1 MIDQNS
7 KEFIDELPEDAVI
20 LLQSIAISTDKNSAA
35 GLGNG
40 NITIGYV
47 SKELGGR
54 VDDIALKYQPNE
66 INAKY
71 DAEEAALPKQEAK
84 PTVSKDKKADI
95 ERRRQEELRRFGTSE
110 KKTSKN
116 NIKVLGT
123 DEYVSRELMELAY
136 SNDSGNNPEIGGG
149 GQTLNRI
156 IERGGYSK
164 EELSKLLKPEIDKIN
179 AKYDAEL
186 AALKSKPE
194 QPKSESKYSPE
205 LQEEI
210 DNAIVAGYSNE
221 DIQELIKNWY
231 ESNKD
236 FNKTKIYSDESQ
248 LSSEPKTYEEIRARL
263 LSQVPSGISIER
275 IERVLDQLNVIGI
288 PVGFYRDNA
297 VYISEKMGYKDVD
310 HEAFH
315 AVFSTVLSP
324 QEQERY
330 LKAKSKE
337 LNYTPEQMNSEVQD
351 LLSTRPDLIK
361 LLKDKVISRK
371 DIENLVIEEKLSD
384 EYADKR
390 NKKELNQPK
399 PWKQVIFD
407 LFDAIINFFTGN
419 VKTIDLFNKID
430 RGAFVNSSINKANP
444 ISPFIK
450 AKLIGGLTA
459 EESRNLIALITAK
472 ASTLD
477 NTKSISTIIND
488 LIEEYN
494 PFSKPNLALINSKTS
509 EFEKDQLRKLFQKY
523 NFGVKNN
530 KALVQSEAE
539 KYLKYLR
546 YNPITEEE
554 ENFETDVD
562 KDMKEYDR
570 LDSEVNTLDRVSS
583 EIKTFIASSIYK
595 VNFYGKEIETAVNFP
610 RVYNQLLSILTNQD
624 ANKVLGTIKALGTK
638 NPEIN
643 ALYNK
648 LNAEKKYS
656 AETPKGITFQDEM
669 FLTRFVNQFKLARL
683 PYVTVFTQDKKV
695 LVKKTNKHDAGTY
708 KFDEWSTDY
717 SLVIDDKL
725 LQDEKF
731 RKDLQY
737 NLENLVPFL
746 EDKPVSD
753 KWVVDGSNVVKGKLH
768 KSTVVKKI
776 FDSLGIELEKEY
788 LEVMFDNTDEDSI
801 ILKELVKKEQGNI
814 TEADLIKLQDILF
827 KNTGNSKEST
837 EIRNPFLDSNLSGR
851 LLAIA
856 NANAQFSKNFI
867 IPNYRASD
875 NTNRYT
881 YVPYSS
887 YSQLLKELSEKYET
901 LQNIKASTKKGEYLE
916 FNNLLFGDNTDL
928 IKTRFQNLE
937 IFYIGDNSFEEGKT
951 YKDSDAQDVLRV
963 LHGLFQNRDKN
974 GYYITAP
981 SIIGDKRSFYGV
993 TVPFRNMYE
1002 NEKISADGI
1011 QALKNLFTQEYK
1023 RLQGDYG
1030 KVTVPIWLYLPVINN
1045 HPEIFDKIKTQADI
1059 NTHFENLVLPII
1071 QADILS
1077 QMQKHTVK
1085 GMEFTEEYLYQ
1096 FFLNNLI
1103 NNSAVQQL
1111 TEGDL
1116 SQLKYKD
1123 LGTWEKSYN
1132 ALFSERFKRESSLNA
1147 SGKDMGEGNDKIIYT
1162 EDTKAWVNIETGEV
1176 QWTKPEGEDAK
1187 KFHEKPINPD
1197 DAQVFQSARG
1207 KFKDLKSLGTLTE
1220 MQKLAL
1226 KKLNGE
1232 ELDAEG
1238 NPVPL
1243 TKEEIQSLD
1252 LVSQKHVT
1260 AGFDTLGNRVYYKM
1274 SIYTLTPWDVG
1285 YWNGKEWVAKRGQEQ
1300 GFSRW
1305 KLLQD
1310 NNADL
1315 LVPKSA
1321 AKIFFGKSTPITGE
1335 NPTIYEVPRKYR
1347 REQVLKESKD
1357 KNRVPWLT
1365 QIQQL
1370 IDFGLLD
1377 NEVNNLLRE
1386 EIQDIQVQLR
1396 NNTFDFLSSQ
1406 LVDAQGNLREDISY
1420 FLQKLRD
1427 TVEESTPDIQMIEL
1441 LKDTY
1446 GSIDYTLNFAHTR
1459 KKIEQI
1465 YLSHFKDAFQHKLGG
1480 AKLTMV
1486 SPIVYRAIRD
1496 ENGEV
1501 IPSSQRNS
1509 DKYND
1514 YPVSDLRVTW
1524 ENGNPVGEIVISGFT
1539 AKKLG
1544 LKIGDTVVS
1553 LRVPTQGYNF
1563 MGRSKIVDILPDYQ
1577 GDIVIAAPQLTL
1589 YAGQDFDDD
1598 SLFIFS
1604 KERHGKQYYGDA
1616 VEVEDKWE
1624 EYRDWYLN
1632 NNLDVKKELSKTLT
1646 ELGYDKIL
1654 KEVQELKLQKFYI
1667 KKFQDPSDTLLDPSD
1682 EYNWLFKLSN
1692 RELKEAL
1699 QERYEDIKDLRDYAA
1714 RQVLEKFNLP
1724 GTLEDFVL
1732 KGSPESQGALNNR
1745 LITKLEEVMQ
1755 KPELEKYFK
1764 QASTTDDTKESKEK
1778 IEKILGTDKITY
1790 NIFTPDG
1797 LIKAWDD
1804 NTASTTLRGSAV
1816 LAQSTGANLTKNRI
1830 DLNPDFHITF
1840 NGDTYST
1847 FNTPPEVTYLKN
1859 NYSSEKVS
1867 TTIDNSKD
1875 PMASTFHW
1883 LVGSVSIFSYLN
1895 QLGIN
1900 IKDGDAPLSVQ
1911 PIIVKAG
1918 NLKPRELAP
1927 LLNDY
1932 MSKLKN
1938 KEVPNNLTSK
1948 ELWDALE
1955 MDQSSEEFIKIQ
1967 IKALRMYMKAQQIS
1981 SFAFNVSRLNTLTRI
1996 IGSSFDTARSFLN
2009 SYDELTIPKVD
2020 SKGNPIPNP
2029 FETDKL
2035 LQNEKNIV
2043 NNVRNLRK
2051 VLDIAK
2057 NLFLQETEMFRN
2069 IQDETLALLK
2079 GNTFKN
2085 TPKVRANLST
2095 YLQMKVYRTLNP
2107 NVNFGALVTDLKDS
2121 TPADLITT
2129 KFKNLLKYP
2138 EFKQNK
2144 FIKYLK
2150 PLSPGDKGN
2159 NTPLHMLKFDSTT
2172 TPTKELSEVFIDS
2185 INQMYHSKNPEIAAF
2200 AIDLLNYQAVMSN
2213 MEFGN
2218 NSFMRFIPVV
2228 MLRDLAQNL
2237 QKLNTEL
2244 AKSNPSESV
2253 IKELTGKTSAE
2264 LQNEFIKN
2272 YISNSNNYR
2281 SQVNTNSVP
2290 KEYKPIHEYR
2300 FSITL
2305 YGNEYLKPWLFSPE
2319 GNKILSDYL
2328 STKYKNIQGE
2338 PEPKT
2343 NEEEIPEDRFEIS
2356 SEDQETIVLSP
2367 EIIQGIEGSE
2377 ISDNLGQNNTT
2388 KSRENDLKQVIEQ
2401 ILTSELPTSYDK
2413 YWIGKSNIER
2423 LNNFKSIDKSS
2434 LNKNQRKSI
2443 DDLVRYL
2450 TEVLESQEKVVS
2462 LPEMQIDFQEHSKS
2476 DYPSRTKVN
2485 ASADATIAIAIDFET
2500 PGEKLTKR
2508 SVKEQNKKYIPI
2520 SLAKPEDIL
2529 LNES

>member
-1 MIDQNS
+1 
-7 KEFIDELPEDAVI
+7 
-20 LLQSIAISTDKNSAA
+20 
-35 GLGNG
+35 
-40 NITIGYV
+40 
-47 SKELGGR
+47 
-54 VDDIALKYQPNE
+54 
-66 INAKY
+66 
-71 DAEEAALPKQEAK
+71 
-84 PTVSKDKKADI
+84 
-95 ERRRQEELRRFGTSE
+95 
-110 KKTSKN
+110 
-116 NIKVLGT
+116 
-123 DEYVSRELMELAY
+123 
-136 SNDSGNNPEIGGG
+136 
-149 GQTLNRI
+149 LNRI
-156 IERGGYSK
+156 P
-164 EELSKLLKPEIDKIN
+164 L
-179 AKYDAEL
+179 
-186 AALKSKPE
+186 
-194 QPKSESKYSPE
+194 
-205 LQEEI
+205 
-210 DNAIVAGYSNE
+210 
-221 DIQELIKNWY
+221 
-231 ESNKD
+231 
-236 FNKTKIYSDESQ
+236 
-248 LSSEPKTYEEIRARL
+248 
-263 LSQVPSGISIER
+263 
-275 IERVLDQLNVIGI
+275 
-288 PVGFYRDNA
+288 
-297 VYISEKMGYKDVD
+297 
-310 HEAFH
+310 
-315 AVFSTVLSP
+315 
-324 QEQERY
+324 
-330 LKAKSKE
+330 
-337 LNYTPEQMNSEVQD
+337 
-351 LLSTRPDLIK
+351 
-361 LLKDKVISRK
+361 
-371 DIENLVIEEKLSD
+371 
-384 EYADKR
+384 
-390 NKKELNQPK
+390 
-399 PWKQVIFD
+399 
-407 LFDAIINFFTGN
+407 IINIHN
-419 VKTIDLFNKID
+419 I
-430 RGAFVNSSINKANP
+430 
-444 ISPFIK
+444 
-450 AKLIGGLTA
+450 
-459 EESRNLIALITAK
+459 
-472 ASTLD
+472 
-477 NTKSISTIIND
+477 
-488 LIEEYN
+488 
-494 PFSKPNLALINSKTS
+494 
-509 EFEKDQLRKLFQKY
+509 
-523 NFGVKNN
+523 
-530 KALVQSEAE
+530 
-539 KYLKYLR
+539 
-546 YNPITEEE
+546 
-554 ENFETDVD
+554 
-562 KDMKEYDR
+562 
-570 LDSEVNTLDRVSS
+570 
-583 EIKTFIASSIYK
+583 
-595 VNFYGKEIETAVNFP
+595 FY
-610 RVYNQLLSILTNQD
+610 
-624 ANKVLGTIKALGTK
+624 
-638 NPEIN
+638 
-643 ALYNK
+643 
-648 LNAEKKYS
+648 
-656 AETPKGITFQDEM
+656 
-669 FLTRFVNQFKLARL
+669 
-683 PYVTVFTQDKKV
+683 
-695 LVKKTNKHDAGTY
+695 
-708 KFDEWSTDY
+708 
-717 SLVIDDKL
+717 
-725 LQDEKF
+725 
-731 RKDLQY
+731 
-737 NLENLVPFL
+737 
-746 EDKPVSD
+746 
-753 KWVVDGSNVVKGKLH
+753 
-768 KSTVVKKI
+768 
-776 FDSLGIELEKEY
+776 
-788 LEVMFDNTDEDSI
+788 
-801 ILKELVKKEQGNI
+801 
-814 TEADLIKLQDILF
+814 
-827 KNTGNSKEST
+827 
-837 EIRNPFLDSNLSGR
+837 
-851 LLAIA
+851 
-856 NANAQFSKNFI
+856 FI

-916 FNNLLFGDNTDL
+916 FNNFLFGDNIDL
-928 IKTRFQNLE
+928 VKGRFQNLE
-937 IFYIGDNSFEEGKT
+937 IFYIGDNSFKEGKT

-1002 NEKISADGI
+1002 EGKISADGI

-1045 HPEIFDKIKTQADI
+1045 HPEIFEKIKTQADI
-1059 NTHFENLVLPII
+1059 NTHFESVVLPII

-1077 QMQKHTVK
+1077 QIQKHEVK

-1116 SQLKYKD
+1116 SQLKYID

-1176 QWTKPEGEDAK
+1176 QWTKPEGEEAK

-1220 MQKLAL
+1220 IQKLAL

-1243 TKEEIQSLD
+1243 TREEIQSLD

-1285 YWNGKEWVAKRGQEQ
+1285 YWNGKEWVAKKGQEQ

-1406 LVDAQGNLREDISY
+1406 LVDAQGNLKEDISY

-1654 KEVQELKLQKFYI
+1654 KEVQELKLQKKDVEEYL
-1667 KKFQDPSDTLLDPSD
+1667 DTSFLEKLMQADHSY
-1682 EYNWLFKLSN
+1682 EWLFKMTK
-1692 RELKEAL
+1692 RQLKEAL
-1699 QERYEDIKDLRDYAA
+1699 QERYEDINDLKDYAA

-1724 GTLEDFVL
+1724 GTLEDFIL

-1816 LAQSTGANLTKNRI
+1816 LAQSTGANLTKNRV
-1830 DLNPDFHITF
+1830 DLNPEFYIQF
-1840 NGDTYST
+1840 NGETYKT
-1847 FNTPPEVTYLKN
+1847 FNTPDDVTYLKN

-1911 PIIVKAG
+1911 PVIVKAG
-1918 NLKPRELAP
+1918 SLKPRELAP

-1932 MSKLKN
+1932 ISKLKN

-1955 MDQSSEEFIKIQ
+1955 MDQNSQEFLQIQ
-1967 IKALRMYMKAQQIS
+1967 VKALRMYIKAQQIS

-2009 SYDELTIPKVD
+2009 SYDELTIPKLD
-2020 SKGNPIPNP
+2020 KNGNPIPNP
-2029 FETDKL
+2029 FDTVKL

-2051 VLDIAK
+2051 VLDIAR

-2069 IQDETLALLK
+2069 IQNETLSLLK
-2079 GNTFKN
+2079 GSTFKN

-2095 YLQMKVYRTLNP
+2095 YLQMKVYKALNP
-2107 NVNFGALVTDLKDS
+2107 NVKFAGLVTELKDTTS
-2121 TPADLITT
+2121 EDLITT

-2150 PLSPGDKGN
+2150 PLSPGEKGN
-2159 NTPLHMLKFDSTT
+2159 TTPLHILKFDSTT

-2185 INQMYHSKNPEIAAF
+2185 INQMYHSANPEIAQF
-2200 AIDLLNYQAVMSN
+2200 ATDLLNYQAAMNN

-2218 NSFMRFIPVV
+2218 NSFMRFIPVQ
-2228 MLRDLAQNL
+2228 MLRNLAQNL

-2264 LQNEFIKN
+2264 LQNEFIRN

-2281 SQVNTNSVP
+2281 SQVNTNSLP
-2290 KEYKPIHEYR
+2290 KEYKPVHEYR
-2300 FSITL
+2300 FSTTL
-2305 YGNEYLKPWLFSPE
+2305 YGNEYLKPWLNTPE
-2319 GNKILSDYL
+2319 GNKALSDYL
-2328 STKYKNIQGE
+2328 STKYKDIQGD

-2356 SEDQETIVLSP
+2356 PEDQETIVLSP

-2377 ISDNLGQNNTT
+2377 VVLNIITTSNSLVNISTQDYTKSTPDDKSKGFFFTENLQAYLANRNREDELSGELPFNVQPKLDVTANNNQAGIRYNSKGQKNENAFAIISKKFQQNTT
-2388 KSRENDLKQVIEQ
+2388 GGSFVKEEGQFKDTDKDFELFKKYNTEAIQEAKNSNLPLVI
-2401 ILTSELPTSYDK
+2401 SEKGVAT
-2413 YWIGKSNIER
+2413 GKSALPLRFVEW
-2423 LNNFKSIDKSS
+2423 LNNYLKEELGVYGDIKENTQQGYKGYGIFN
-2434 LNKNQRKSI
+2434 LKNS
-2443 DDLVRYL
+2443 
-2450 TEVLESQEKVVS
+2450 EVLESQEKVVS
-2462 LPEMQIDFQEHSKS
+2462 LPKMQTGIDFQEHSKS
-2476 DYPSRTKVN
+2476 DYPSRTREN
-2485 ASADATIAIAIDFET
+2485 ASADATIAIAMDFET

-2508 SVKEQNKKYIPI
+2508 SVKEQNKLYIPVNINVSLIDDPQEIDEIVTSLNHYKVRSLNIAGNGIYTTKGKYTQEQLDDYVYNLIKILHAQHPFESIRTGGQTGIDEAGAKAGLRLGIPTTVLAPKGWIFRDINSKDI
-2520 SLAKPEDIL
+2520 S
-2529 LNES
+2529 NEEQFKERFKIDNEENDNIPDCVVI